1 MNPQSGL
8 PHLNIRIWND
18 LQDYAVSFADMK
30 AFTEQ
35 RDKIYQLPYLIRVQ
49 LVKPNGHLIL
59 QAQFI
64 RVLLLSAK
72 KEKSWA
78 PFTHT
83 SLIMN
88 HLLPNGKTET
98 SLPLRLVKIVR

>member
-35 RDKIYQLPYLIRVQ
+35 RDVT
-49 LVKPNGHLIL
+49 NE
-59 QAQFI
+59 A
-64 RVLLLSAK
+64 
-72 KEKSWA
+72 
-78 PFTHT
+78 
-83 SLIMN
+83 
-88 HLLPNGKTET
+88 TE
-98 SLPLRLVKIVR
+98 